1 MKRSINRKRFET
13 TVNTILKQHNED
25 NAFKMYLAY
34 SANMLNEPISFSDY
48 MNGLKS
54 GSVKKQKQEKQSVKN
69 EFMTKKETEKF
80 IEKCNLE
87 LKNFTPPP
95 QKGGRI
101 NG

>member
-1 MKRSINRKRFET
+1 MKRSINKKRFET
-13 TVNTILKQHNED
+13 TVNTILEQHNED
-25 NAFKMYLAY
+25 KSFKMYLAY

-95 QKGGRI
+95 QKGGE
-101 NG
+101 

>member
-1 MKRSINRKRFET
+1 M
-13 TVNTILKQHNED
+13 TVNTILEQHNED
-25 NAFKMYLAY
+25 KAFKMYLAY

-69 EFMTKKETEKF
+69 EYMTKKETEKF

>member
-1 MKRSINRKRFET
+1 M
-13 TVNTILKQHNED
+13 TVNTILEQHNED
-25 NAFKMYLAY
+25 KAFKMYLAY

-54 GSVKKQKQEKQSVKN
+54 GSVEKQKQEKQSEKN

-95 QKGGRI
+95 QKGGS
-101 NG
+101 